1 MTEKNQKKLQPE
13 WIAPNRTALVI
24 IDMQVDFGSPE
35 GEMARRGADV
45 SACQQAIA
53 KAVQLTDAA
62 RAAAVP
68 VVFVR
73 LLTHP
78 GGENRIVRES
88 KERQGDDQPD
98 LCVEGS
104 RGADFIGPQPQA
116 GESIFSKTHFSAF
129 ARTGLADQLHAQGVD
144 TLVLAGLTT
153 ECCIQSSAWD
163 AFERDF
169 HIFIAE
175 DACAA
180 YDDALH
186 RHALKALQLSAAIVV
201 PVADLA
207 AVWKLDK
214 TKA

>member
-1 MTEKNQKKLQPE
+1 MTEKAQHKLQPA
-13 WIAPNRTALVI
+13 WIAPNRTALVL
-24 IDMQVDFGSPE
+24 IDMQVDFGSPD

-45 SACQQAIA
+45 GACQPAVA

-62 RAAAVP
+62 RAAGVP

-104 RGADFIGPQPQA
+104 RGADFIGPQPQD
-116 GESIFSKTHFSAF
+116 GEAIFSKTHFSAF

-153 ECCIQSSAWD
+153 ECCVQSSAWD

-180 YDDALH
+180 YDEALH

-201 PVADLA
+201 PVAALVA
-207 AVWKLDK
+207 AWIK
-214 TKA
+214 

>member
-45 SACQQAIA
+45 SACQRAVA

-62 RAAAVP
+62 RAAGVP
-68 VVFVR
+68 VMFVR

-104 RGADFIGPQPQA
+104 RGADFIGPQPQD
-116 GESIFSKTHFSAF
+116 GEAIFSKTHFSAF

-153 ECCIQSSAWD
+153 ECCVQSSAWD

-180 YDDALH
+180 YDEALH
-186 RHALKALQLSAAIVV
+186 RHALKALQLSAGIVV
-201 PVADLA
+201 PVAALVA
-207 AVWKLDK
+207 AWIK
-214 TKA
+214 

>member
-1 MTEKNQKKLQPE
+1 MSEEVQKTLQPE

-24 IDMQVDFGSPE
+24 VDMQVDFGSPD

-45 SACQQAIA
+45 SACQQAVK
-53 KAVQLTDAA
+53 KAVQLADAA
-62 RAAAVP
+62 RTIGVS

-116 GESIFSKTHFSAF
+116 GEAIFSKTHFSAF

-153 ECCIQSSAWD
+153 DCCVQSSAWD

-180 YDDALH
+180 YREDFH
-186 RHALKALQLSAAIVV
+186 RPILKALQASAAIVA
-201 PVADLA
+201 PVANFV
-207 AVWKLDK
+207 AVWSKQK
-214 TKA
+214 Q